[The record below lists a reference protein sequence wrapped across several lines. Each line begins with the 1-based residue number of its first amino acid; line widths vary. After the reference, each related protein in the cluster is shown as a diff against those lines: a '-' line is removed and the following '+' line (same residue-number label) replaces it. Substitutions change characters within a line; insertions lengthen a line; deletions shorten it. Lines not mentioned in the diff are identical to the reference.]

1 MIDTGT
7 IATLSRRVAKR
18 LRKPPVGWVR
28 FGSLRR
34 TEPVSRLYGWDRG
47 RPIDRYY
54 IETFLAAAAVTV
66 AAAALS
72 ALAVRRRL
80 DSMDLISVLKT
91 RE

>member
-1 MIDTGT
+1 MVSSLQTDTFRIPYVIT
-7 IATLSRRVAKR
+7 AQ
-18 LRKPPVGWVR
+18 
-28 FGSLRR
+28 
-34 TEPVSRLYGWDRG
+34 
-47 RPIDRYY
+47 
-54 IETFLAAAAVTV
+54 TFLAAAAVTV

>member
-1 MIDTGT
+1 MLLGEQALLTLLAIPLGGVIGYALAWLMVSSLQTDTFRIPYVIT
-7 IATLSRRVAKR
+7 AQ
-18 LRKPPVGWVR
+18 
-28 FGSLRR
+28 
-34 TEPVSRLYGWDRG
+34 
-47 RPIDRYY
+47 
-54 IETFLAAAAVTV
+54 TFLAAAAVTV